1 MDAADWQPF
10 AIYRDLSG
18 SIAVKRI
25 PIDGVSD
32 GKLRLPLE

>member
-25 PIDGVSD
+25 VLTVFLTVS
-32 GKLRLPLE
+32 